1 MAWNAVTDVND
12 GQDFGGS
19 AWQSAIDAVTQLQG
33 VLGTDEVDAAK
44 LRASMRGVC
53 FVTASQ
59 VFDSG
64 VLAAFN
70 PWDTTVLNPSTFTV
84 SGAGVIPNV
93 AGWYL
98 VLGRTA
104 LSSLATTIAR
114 RLTLVTKN
122 GSQVGLSSDEAT
134 GTASS
139 RHGHSV
145 WAFVQCNGTTDG
157 IGLSSIQTDSGAA
170 QRTIDA
176 EMLVISVLPT

>member
-12 GQDFGGS
+12 GQAFGGS

-33 VLGTDEVDAAK
+33 VLGTNEVDAAK

-70 PWDTTVLNPSTFTV
+70 PWDATVLNPSSFTV
-84 SGAGVIPNV
+84 SGSGVIPNV

-98 VLGRTA
+98 VLGRTS

-114 RLTLVTKN
+114 RLTQVSLN
-122 GSQVGLSSDEAT
+122 GSLTGLGSDEAT
-134 GTASS
+134 GAASS
-139 RHGHSV
+139 RHGQDV
-145 WAFVQCNGTTDG
+145 WAFVQCNGTTDI
-157 IGLSSIQTDSGAA
+157 IGLSTLQTDSGAA

-176 EMLVISVLPT
+176 QMLVISVLPT